1 MYLDSIEITNFRPFY
16 GTQKIDFGFNDLE
29 NLTIILADNGS
40 GKTSLVN
47 ALTWCLYGEELHD
60 VRNKSEPLYNLRAAK
75 ELESNENSIN
85 EVKVEVKIRF
95 YSFEDEKK
103 KYFSIYRS
111 LSFQKW
117 GNGKWGDAFADHLI
131 VDETDKD
138 ILEDGVAQNAI
149 NNKIPKEM
157 FQYFFFNGATLSN
170 YFKNE
175 SELSLKTSI
184 EQISQVGLIDKV
196 YDHLVKTSDSINKR
210 FNKKKPKGSVNY
222 NKLINEKMQEQQH
235 KESEIKDNHNKIDI
249 AIRNVNKCVEK
260 LKQVDSGYVNEL
272 TQKRKNKES
281 MEKKLKQNIK
291 EDRKNYEKLILELF
305 PIAVLFDELVDS
317 INIADDARKK
327 KTAPPQIERD
337 LLNDI
342 LEDGFCI
349 CGVKL
354 EDHPEC
360 VTELKKRL
368 NNTSKIK
375 QEVFYEDYYDLKKV
389 LTKLK
394 DLPKIESLRRS
405 IKQNEENINEIN
417 IQINQISDELAE
429 FDIEDVREYERQSQK
444 NKKIIE
450 DLRKRNKSLSADITT
465 LKKDIEKLKRKRSE
479 AGELEGELKILNNK
493 IKFCEEAITILS
505 DLNNNVQKHIRE
517 KVNDK
522 TRKQFTSINWAYDK
536 YRDVTI
542 KDDYKIVITKSTGQK
557 ITPGDL
563 SDGEENLL
571 ALSFMMALHSL
582 SGFEIPLIID
592 APLEK
597 LDKSKRIEFIS
608 GLHEYTSD
616 KQIIFLFT
624 DSQYTDDVRANMLQN
639 IADEYEL
646 KPYENKTEIVK
657 HG

>member
-75 ELESNENSIN
+75 ELESNETNIN

-138 ILEDGVAQNAI
+138 ILEDSVAQNAI

-196 YDHLVKTSDSINKR
+196 YYHLVKTSDSINKR
-210 FNKKKPKGSVNY
+210 FNKKKPKGGVNY

-249 AIRNVNKCVEK
+249 AIRNVDKCDEK

-305 PIAVLFDELVDS
+305 PIGVLFDELVDS

-394 DLPKIESLRRS
+394 DLPKIESLRRT

-450 DLRKRNKSLSADITT
+450 DLRKRNKSLSADINT

-624 DSQYTDDVRANMLQN
+624 DSQYTGDVRANMLQN

>member
-450 DLRKRNKSLSADITT
+450 DLRKRNKSLSADINT
-465 LKKDIEKLKRKRSE
+465 LKKDIEKLKHKRSE

>member
-450 DLRKRNKSLSADITT
+450 DLRKRNKSLSADINT
-465 LKKDIEKLKRKRSE
+465 LKKDMEKLKRKRSE

>member
-450 DLRKRNKSLSADITT
+450 DLRKRNKSLSADINT

-479 AGELEGELKILNNK
+479 AGELEGE
-493 IKFCEEAITILS
+493 
-505 DLNNNVQKHIRE
+505 
-517 KVNDK
+517 
-522 TRKQFTSINWAYDK
+522 
-536 YRDVTI
+536 
-542 KDDYKIVITKSTGQK
+542 
-557 ITPGDL
+557 
-563 SDGEENLL
+563 
-571 ALSFMMALHSL
+571 
-582 SGFEIPLIID
+582 
-592 APLEK
+592 
-597 LDKSKRIEFIS
+597 
-608 GLHEYTSD
+608 
-616 KQIIFLFT
+616 
-624 DSQYTDDVRANMLQN
+624 
-639 IADEYEL
+639 
-646 KPYENKTEIVK
+646 
-657 HG
+657 

>member
-157 FQYFFFNGATLSN
+157 FQYFFFNGATLYN

-450 DLRKRNKSLSADITT
+450 DLRKRNKSLSADINT

-571 ALSFMMALHSL
+571 ALSFMMVLHSL

>member
-450 DLRKRNKSLSADITT
+450 DLRKRNKSLSADINT

-646 KPYENKTEIVK
+646 KPYENKTDIFK

>member
-75 ELESNENSIN
+75 ELESNETSIN

-196 YDHLVKTSDSINKR
+196 YYHLVKTSDSINKR
-210 FNKKKPKGSVNY
+210 FNKKKPKGGVNY

-394 DLPKIESLRRS
+394 DLPKIESLRRT

-417 IQINQISDELAE
+417 IQINQISDKLAE

-450 DLRKRNKSLSADITT
+450 DLRKRNKSLSADINT

>member
-450 DLRKRNKSLSADITT
+450 DLRKRNKSLSADINT

-522 TRKQFTSINWAYDK
+522 TRKQFTSINWASDK

>member
-149 NNKIPKEM
+149 NNKIPREM

-450 DLRKRNKSLSADITT
+450 DLRKRNKSLSADINT

>member
-75 ELESNENSIN
+75 ELESNENSIK

-249 AIRNVNKCVEK
+249 AIRNVDKCDEK

-417 IQINQISDELAE
+417 IQINQISDKLAE

-450 DLRKRNKSLSADITT
+450 DLRKRNESLSADINT

-479 AGELEGELKILNNK
+479 AGELYGELKILNNK

-624 DSQYTDDVRANMLQN
+624 DSQYTGDVRANMLQN

>member
-394 DLPKIESLRRS
+394 DLPKIEYLRRS
-405 IKQNEENINEIN
+405 IKQNEENINDIN

-450 DLRKRNKSLSADITT
+450 DLRKRNKSLSADINT

>member
-75 ELESNENSIN
+75 ELESNETSIN

-196 YDHLVKTSDSINKR
+196 YYHLVKTSDSINKR
-210 FNKKKPKGSVNY
+210 FNKKKPKGGVNY

-394 DLPKIESLRRS
+394 DLPKIESLRRT

-417 IQINQISDELAE
+417 IQINQISDKLAE

-450 DLRKRNKSLSADITT
+450 DLRKRNKSLSADINT

-479 AGELEGELKILNNK
+479 AGELDGELKILNNK

>member
-75 ELESNENSIN
+75 ELESNETSIN

-196 YDHLVKTSDSINKR
+196 YYHLVKTSDSINKR
-210 FNKKKPKGSVNY
+210 FNKKKPKGGVNY

-389 LTKLK
+389 LTKLE
-394 DLPKIESLRRS
+394 DLPKIESLRRT

-417 IQINQISDELAE
+417 IQINQISDKLAE

-450 DLRKRNKSLSADITT
+450 DLRKRNKSLSADINT

>member
-417 IQINQISDELAE
+417 IQINQISDKLAE

-450 DLRKRNKSLSADITT
+450 DLRKRNESLSADINT

-479 AGELEGELKILNNK
+479 AGELYGELKILNNK

-624 DSQYTDDVRANMLQN
+624 DSQYTGDVRANMLQN

>member
-450 DLRKRNKSLSADITT
+450 DLRKRNKSLSEDINT
-465 LKKDIEKLKRKRSE
+465 LKKDIEKLKRERSK

>member
-450 DLRKRNKSLSADITT
+450 DLRKRNKSLSADINT

>member
-1 MYLDSIEITNFRPFY
+1 M
-16 GTQKIDFGFNDLE
+16 
-29 NLTIILADNGS
+29 
-40 GKTSLVN
+40 
-47 ALTWCLYGEELHD
+47 
-60 VRNKSEPLYNLRAAK
+60 
-75 ELESNENSIN
+75 
-85 EVKVEVKIRF
+85 
-95 YSFEDEKK
+95 
-103 KYFSIYRS
+103 
-111 LSFQKW
+111 
-117 GNGKWGDAFADHLI
+117 
-131 VDETDKD
+131 
-138 ILEDGVAQNAI
+138 
-149 NNKIPKEM
+149 
-157 FQYFFFNGATLSN
+157 
-170 YFKNE
+170 
-175 SELSLKTSI
+175 
-184 EQISQVGLIDKV
+184 
-196 YDHLVKTSDSINKR
+196 
-210 FNKKKPKGSVNY
+210 
-222 NKLINEKMQEQQH
+222 
-235 KESEIKDNHNKIDI
+235 
-249 AIRNVNKCVEK
+249 
-260 LKQVDSGYVNEL
+260 
-272 TQKRKNKES
+272 
-281 MEKKLKQNIK
+281 
-291 EDRKNYEKLILELF
+291 
-305 PIAVLFDELVDS
+305 VLFDELVDS

-394 DLPKIESLRRS
+394 DLPKIESLRRT

-450 DLRKRNKSLSADITT
+450 DLRKRNKSLSADINT

-624 DSQYTDDVRANMLQN
+624 DSQYTGDVRANMLQN

>member
-75 ELESNENSIN
+75 ELESNETSIN
-85 EVKVEVKIRF
+85 DVKVEVKIKF

-103 KYFSIYRS
+103 KYFSICRS

-117 GNGKWGDAFADHLI
+117 GKGKWGDAFADHLI
-131 VDETDKD
+131 VDETDKG
-138 ILEDGVAQNAI
+138 ILEDDVAQNAI

-157 FQYFFFNGATLSN
+157 FQYFFFNGATLSK

-196 YDHLVKTSDSINKR
+196 YDHLVKTSESINKR
-210 FNKKKPKGSVNY
+210 FNKKKPKGGVNY
-222 NKLINEKMQEQQH
+222 NKLINEKMQKQQH

-249 AIRNVNKCVEK
+249 AHWNVNKCNEK
-260 LKQVDSGYVNEL
+260 LKQVDSGYVNKL

-281 MEKKLKQNIK
+281 REKKLKQNIK
-291 EDRKNYEKLILELF
+291 KDRKNYEKLILELF
-305 PIAVLFDELVDS
+305 PIAVLFDELVNS

-375 QEVFYEDYYDLKKV
+375 QEVFYEDYYDIKKV

-394 DLPKIESLRRS
+394 DLPKIESLRGT

-417 IQINQISDELAE
+417 IQINQISEELAE
-429 FDIEDVREYERQSQK
+429 FDIEEVGEYERQYQK

-450 DLRKRNKSLSADITT
+450 DLRKRNESLSADINT
-465 LKKDIEKLKRKRSE
+465 LKRDIEKLKRKRDE

-624 DSQYTDDVRANMLQN
+624 DSQYTDDVRANMLPN

>member
-317 INIADDARKK
+317 INIADDARMK

-450 DLRKRNKSLSADITT
+450 DLRKRNKSLSADINT

>member
-394 DLPKIESLRRS
+394 DLPKIEYLRRS

-450 DLRKRNKSLSADITT
+450 DLRKRNKSLSADINT

>member
-75 ELESNENSIN
+75 ELESNETSIN

-196 YDHLVKTSDSINKR
+196 YYHLVKTSDSINKR
-210 FNKKKPKGSVNY
+210 FNKKKPKGGVNY

-235 KESEIKDNHNKIDI
+235 NESEIKDNHNKIDI

-394 DLPKIESLRRS
+394 DLPKIESLRRT

-417 IQINQISDELAE
+417 IQINQISDKLAE

-450 DLRKRNKSLSADITT
+450 DLRKRNKSLSADINT

>member
-450 DLRKRNKSLSADITT
+450 DLRKRNESLSADINT

-479 AGELEGELKILNNK
+479 AGELYGELKILNNK

-624 DSQYTDDVRANMLQN
+624 DSQYTGDVRANMLQN

>member
-60 VRNKSEPLYNLRAAK
+60 VRDKSEPLYNLRAAK

-450 DLRKRNKSLSADITT
+450 DLRKRNKSLSADINT

>member
-291 EDRKNYEKLILELF
+291 EDRKNYEKLILEVF

-450 DLRKRNKSLSADITT
+450 DLRKRNKSLSADINT

>member
-47 ALTWCLYGEELHD
+47 ALTWCLYGEGLHD

-450 DLRKRNKSLSADITT
+450 DLRKRNKSLSADINT

>member
-157 FQYFFFNGATLSN
+157 FQYFFFNGATLYN

-450 DLRKRNKSLSADITT
+450 DLRKRNKSLSADINT

>member
-75 ELESNENSIN
+75 ELESNENSIK

-281 MEKKLKQNIK
+281 MEKN
-291 EDRKNYEKLILELF
+291 
-305 PIAVLFDELVDS
+305 
-317 INIADDARKK
+317 
-327 KTAPPQIERD
+327 
-337 LLNDI
+337 LNKI
-342 LEDGFCI
+342 
-349 CGVKL
+349 
-354 EDHPEC
+354 
-360 VTELKKRL
+360 LKK
-368 NNTSKIK
+368 
-375 QEVFYEDYYDLKKV
+375 
-389 LTKLK
+389 
-394 DLPKIESLRRS
+394 
-405 IKQNEENINEIN
+405 
-417 IQINQISDELAE
+417 
-429 FDIEDVREYERQSQK
+429 
-444 NKKIIE
+444 
-450 DLRKRNKSLSADITT
+450 
-465 LKKDIEKLKRKRSE
+465 
-479 AGELEGELKILNNK
+479 
-493 IKFCEEAITILS
+493 
-505 DLNNNVQKHIRE
+505 
-517 KVNDK
+517 
-522 TRKQFTSINWAYDK
+522 
-536 YRDVTI
+536 
-542 KDDYKIVITKSTGQK
+542 
-557 ITPGDL
+557 
-563 SDGEENLL
+563 
-571 ALSFMMALHSL
+571 
-582 SGFEIPLIID
+582 
-592 APLEK
+592 
-597 LDKSKRIEFIS
+597 
-608 GLHEYTSD
+608 
-616 KQIIFLFT
+616 
-624 DSQYTDDVRANMLQN
+624 
-639 IADEYEL
+639 
-646 KPYENKTEIVK
+646 IVK
-657 HG
+657 IMKN

>member
-450 DLRKRNKSLSADITT
+450 DLRKRNKSLSADINT

-592 APLEK
+592 APLEN

>member
-1 MYLDSIEITNFRPFY
+1 M
-16 GTQKIDFGFNDLE
+16 
-29 NLTIILADNGS
+29 
-40 GKTSLVN
+40 
-47 ALTWCLYGEELHD
+47 
-60 VRNKSEPLYNLRAAK
+60 
-75 ELESNENSIN
+75 
-85 EVKVEVKIRF
+85 
-95 YSFEDEKK
+95 
-103 KYFSIYRS
+103 
-111 LSFQKW
+111 
-117 GNGKWGDAFADHLI
+117 
-131 VDETDKD
+131 
-138 ILEDGVAQNAI
+138 
-149 NNKIPKEM
+149 
-157 FQYFFFNGATLSN
+157 
-170 YFKNE
+170 
-175 SELSLKTSI
+175 
-184 EQISQVGLIDKV
+184 
-196 YDHLVKTSDSINKR
+196 VKTSDSINKR

-405 IKQNEENINEIN
+405 IKQNEENINDIN

-450 DLRKRNKSLSADITT
+450 DLRKRNKSLSADINT

>member
-1 MYLDSIEITNFRPFY
+1 MYLDSIEINNFRTFY

-450 DLRKRNKSLSADITT
+450 DLRKRNKSLSADINT

>member
-75 ELESNENSIN
+75 ELESNENSIK

-450 DLRKRNKSLSADITT
+450 DLRKRNESLSADINT

-479 AGELEGELKILNNK
+479 AGELYGELKILNNK

-624 DSQYTDDVRANMLQN
+624 DSQYTGDVRANMLQN

>member
-60 VRNKSEPLYNLRAAK
+60 VRNKSEPLYNLRADK

-450 DLRKRNKSLSADITT
+450 DLRKRNKSLSADINT

>member
-281 MEKKLKQNIK
+281 MGKKLKQNIK

-450 DLRKRNKSLSADITT
+450 DLRKRNKSLSADINT

>member
-405 IKQNEENINEIN
+405 IKQNEENINDIN

-450 DLRKRNKSLSADITT
+450 DLRKRNKSLSADINT

>member
-85 EVKVEVKIRF
+85 EVKIEVKIRF

-450 DLRKRNKSLSADITT
+450 DLRKRNKSLSADINT